1 MVVWVCFDGVVHL
14 LMQCFLYCFTRSQ
27 VTPEF
32 IQQIQEDVIEFHVM
46 CKGNE
51 KNQVKSAPRLG
62 FLSEVGAE
70 NGVQS
75 LHTPRG
81 KQREG
86 KSSGGSSSGSK
97 SGGGGFASKSN
108 LGGAD
113 AGGLGGTN
121 YGSAVDAHKNELE
134 KAAMRERIKELEN
147 ELLNAQ
153 NKSKSCVLL

>member
-1 MVVWVCFDGVVHL
+1 
-14 LMQCFLYCFTRSQ
+14 MQCFLYCFIRSQ

-70 NGVQS
+70 SGVQS

-108 LGGAD
+108 VGGAD
-113 AGGLGGTN
+113 VGGLGGAN

-134 KAAMRERIKELEN
+134 KAAMRERIRELEN
-147 ELLNAQ
+147 KLLNAQ